1 MVPGSDCSSSWPDT
15 VGLRVKR
22 EFRFGPL
29 RDSIQMTEHI
39 QRVLDSFRLP
49 VSTERSNPTCNLLR
63 RARCTARN
71 LSARQIID
79 SELITVWLENCD

>member
-1 MVPGSDCSSSWPDT
+1 
-15 VGLRVKR
+15 
-22 EFRFGPL
+22 
-29 RDSIQMTEHI
+29 
-39 QRVLDSFRLP
+39 VLDSFRLP